1 MKKST
6 VFLAVALC
14 GSLWSHRAM
23 AACYVVYD
31 AAQKVVYRSTQP
43 PVDLSFTLHETVPKV
58 VPGGALVFSLGN
70 LGCEYEIDELGRY
83 ARQGPPVRALPSLRP
98 PRAMRG

>member
-6 VFLAVALC
+6 VFLAAALC

-58 VPGGALVFSLGN
+58 VPGGALVFLPAN
-70 LGCEYEIDELGRY
+70 LGCEFEVDDL
-83 ARQGPPVRALPSLRP
+83 ARQASQEPLVPALPSMRP